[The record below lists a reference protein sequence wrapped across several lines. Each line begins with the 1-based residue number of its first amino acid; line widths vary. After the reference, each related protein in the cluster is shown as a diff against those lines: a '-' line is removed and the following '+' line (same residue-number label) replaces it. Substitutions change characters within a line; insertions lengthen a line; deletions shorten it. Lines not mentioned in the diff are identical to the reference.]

1 LGKSKTYFHKT
12 TFTLHIL
19 IFWGFATVF
28 AQITPSESDTTKNG
42 KGIKPKSLLNTNLP
56 DTIPAISSNRWVA
69 ELQNI
74 VIRPPKSEITD
85 TLATSRTDLEFLEY
99 EGLIIR
105 NIRFLKMEV
114 FGTDIQD
121 TLAQAKTWIEKSANS
136 MHVKTNDRILERHL
150 LFKINDPIDPQILA
164 DNVRLFRD
172 LNYVEDARI
181 IVNPI
186 EQLEGYADILVII
199 KDQWSMAFYLQMDE
213 LNSGHIELWDKNLF
227 GTGNEI
233 QNNIHWNPE
242 KSDFW
247 GYEAIY
253 NNRNI
258 LGSFID
264 SKLSYSNVFD
274 SKAYGVQFNR
284 KFFTPNTKYAGGA
297 SAFHQSSIK
306 NVFNEDS
313 GFISQNISTNNSDI
327 WIGRAFKLNENAVIG
342 KNRLNLIL
350 ASRVF
355 KENFFDRPEVSANNY
370 YDYQDKTV
378 WLTTLA
384 LSSQSFYQ
392 SSLIYSYGRTEDI
405 PIGSLLNTTVGPE
418 FGEFENRMYTSISFA
433 KGDFITNLGYLY
445 FKVSEGGFIANSG
458 NFEQAMFQIKV
469 KYFSN
474 LLIFGQ
480 FKFRQFIN
488 FDFTKG
494 VKRFENERLTI
505 NDKYGLRGFSEEN
518 VYGQQRFVMN
528 METVAFSPWY
538 IYGFRFSFYSYVDF
552 GMIGPESV
560 NLLYEDV
567 YSGLGFGVRIQNE
580 RLVFPTFS
588 FRFGIYPNLPFVPYV
603 DRMQF
608 SGEPRLNPNNFYQTY
623 PDMIDFR

>member
-1 LGKSKTYFHKT
+1 MGKSITYFQKAVL
-12 TFTLHIL
+12 FLIIS
-19 IFWGFATVF
+19 IFWGFATTF
-28 AQITPSESDTTKNG
+28 AQITPAGSDTTKNG
-42 KGIKPKSLLNTNLP
+42 KGIKSKSLLNTNLP
-56 DTIPAISSNRWVA
+56 DTIPAISSNRWVT

-85 TLATSRTDLEFLEY
+85 TLATLRADLEFLEY

-105 NIRFLKMEV
+105 SVRFLKMDV

-121 TLAQAKTWIEKSANS
+121 TLAQASTWIEKSANS

-150 LFKINDPIDPQILA
+150 LFKTGDIIDPQILA

-181 IVNPI
+181 IVNPL
-186 EQLEGYADILVII
+186 ELLEGYADILVII

-213 LNSGHIELWDKNLF
+213 INTGHLEVWDKNLF

-274 SKAYGVQFNR
+274 SKAYGIQFNR

-297 SAFHQSSIK
+297 SAYHQSALK
-306 NVFNEDS
+306 NIFNEDS
-313 GFISQNISTNNSDI
+313 GFISHKISSNTSDI
-327 WIGRAFKLNENAVIG
+327 WIGRAFKLNENAVIE

-355 KENFFDRPEVSANNY
+355 KENFFDRPEVSANKY

-405 PIGSLLNTTVGPE
+405 PIGSLLNATFGPE
-418 FGEFENRMYTSISFA
+418 FGEFENRMYTSLSFA
-433 KGDFITNLGYLY
+433 KGDFITNLGYVY

-458 NFEQAMFQIKV
+458 NFEQAMFQLKV

-474 LLIFGQ
+474 LFIFGQ

-494 VKRFENERLTI
+494 VKRFENERITI

-538 IYGFRFSFYSYVDF
+538 IYGFRFSFFSYVDF

-588 FRFGIYPNLPFVPYV
+588 FRFGIYPNLPVVPFV

-608 SGEPRLNPNNFYQTY
+608 SGEPRLNPNNFYLTN